1 MTNQDIKHRLRRLLS
16 YNTLSSVKRD
26 EVKQL
31 LNKLES
37 SNDPSF
43 PLFQSKYLFIDRK
56 YDDAMDLLCKL
67 MSDGRGDFSVY

>member
-43 PLFQSKYLFIDRK
+43 PE
-56 YDDAMDLLCKL
+56 
-67 MSDGRGDFSVY
+67 